1 MPAQIRSSIAAK
13 PTVDNAS
20 RDDLAPGDVIT
31 LEVVPPVVGTTF
43 QWTLVFVPEGSTAT
57 LTPAAAASTA
67 GPVTFT
73 ADLVGPYLVRLT
85 VDAGLPTE
93 DTQYVRLRALTA
105 TLGLKLVAAG
115 ERRDSTGVIPVDVSS
130 EGWANEQNDNLLSL
144 EAAIGAA
151 TAPTTTR
158 MRKQLAGEVD
168 FIGFAT
174 PIPNLN
180 GVSALPGAGV
190 ILWPRVAGDVWAEFD
205 TTGPPIDLEEEG
217 RYDAAAFTRL
227 PGPAGDN
234 NMQASN
240 VLGVGGSAMIRS
252 YRFAPLDRAL
262 RVYAEFTS
270 ADWVGE
276 PIVLGLCT
284 SDFLIGSSQVL
295 GKAPQ
300 SFQTGGI
307 GYYASGDV
315 KVAGVSIEDVVAGAG
330 TVWPLLNNNDV
341 LSILIDLEPLA
352 GPAPLTATFRLY
364 FGINGAWLN
373 GADPATKTGGID
385 LIAASVGMNPED
397 ILYLAASVDDSAAST
412 ATITVKTAPGP
423 DPTVNWT
430 YDTSPFVPDADVPVG
445 SPLTIPWYDNKA
457 ADNGVGSIFTLFPL
471 LFNGAA
477 ATGPIDVE
485 NLIVTENG
493 RMGNPWG
500 LPIATVGV
508 LGRTLAVVT
517 TGAWDGGDLILTV
530 TRTDTGAVEDITY
543 TPPPTGL
550 LDPKDVPVNNV
561 LRVRTSVQPTQGT
574 LSIVYGSGWCPANV
588 IEGVGYND
596 SLGVQLA
603 PVLQTP
609 LAVYGTSQNY
619 GGFTDEAQISAANP
633 AVFDLSTM
641 AYPPSTRTNID
652 GRSEPLTIVYRG
664 GGFEYE
670 ITWVPV

>member
-1 MPAQIRSSIAAK
+1 M
-13 PTVDNAS
+13 
-20 RDDLAPGDVIT
+20 
-31 LEVVPPVVGTTF
+31 
-43 QWTLVFVPEGSTAT
+43 
-57 LTPAAAASTA
+57 
-67 GPVTFT
+67 
-73 ADLVGPYLVRLT
+73 
-85 VDAGLPTE
+85 
-93 DTQYVRLRALTA
+93 
-105 TLGLKLVAAG
+105 
-115 ERRDSTGVIPVDVSS
+115 IPVDVSS

-158 MRKQLAGEVD
+158 MRKQMAGELD
-168 FIGFAT
+168 FIGLAT
-174 PIPNLN
+174 PIPNLD
-180 GVSALPGAGV
+180 GVSALPGGGIIV
-190 ILWPRVAGDVWAEFD
+190 WPRVAGDVWAEFD
-205 TTGPPIDLEEEG
+205 TTGSPVDLEEEG
-217 RYDAAAFTRL
+217 RYDAAAFTRV
-227 PGPAGDN
+227 DNN

-240 VLGVGGSAMIRS
+240 VGPVGGSAMIRS

-262 RVYAEFTS
+262 RVYSEFTS
-270 ADWVGE
+270 ADWAGE

-284 SDFLIGSSQVL
+284 SGFNIGTSQVL
-295 GKAPQ
+295 GKFPQ
-300 SFQTGGI
+300 DFQGGGI
-307 GYYASGDV
+307 GYYASGGV
-315 KVAGVSIEDVVAGAG
+315 KVAGVTIEDVVAGPG
-330 TVWPLLNNNDV
+330 TVWPALNNNDV

-352 GPAPLTATFRLY
+352 GPAPLTATYRLY

-373 GADPATKTGGID
+373 GANPATKTGGID
-385 LIAASVGMNPED
+385 LIAAGMDPED

-430 YDTSPFVPDADVPVG
+430 YDTSPFVPDADVPAG
-445 SPLTIPWYDNKA
+445 APLTIPWYDNKA
-457 ADNGVGSIFTLFPL
+457 ADNAVGSIFTIFPL
-471 LFNGAA
+471 LFIGAA
-477 ATGPIDVE
+477 ATGPIDVT
-485 NLIVTENG
+485 NIIVTENG

-500 LPIATVGV
+500 LPIATIGV
-508 LGRTLAVVT
+508 TGRTLAVVT

-550 LDPKDVPVNNV
+550 LDPKDVPVENV

-609 LAVYGTSQNY
+609 LTVYGTSQNY
-619 GGFTDEAQISAANP
+619 GGFTDEAQIGTANP
-633 AVFDLSTM
+633 AVYDLSTM
-641 AYPPSTRTNID
+641 AYPPSTRTDIRGNEI
-652 GRSEPLTIVYRG
+652 PATIVYRG
-664 GGFEYE
+664 GRFDYE